1 MTRRRLALLITSTI
15 VLVLVAGTIQLGRA
29 GGRSAAARAMASIM
43 PFEAAPPLP
52 KHSPRPDFQPES
64 AIFLAPSKII
74 RTAKLSLEVK
84 DWSGFDATLRGLA
97 AHYGYLANAEVATAD
112 DGKYRASI
120 TLRVEASRF
129 DQALAEF
136 KGLGTVKSEHI
147 GAEDIARAYTD
158 LEARRANKR
167 VAAAR
172 MRDIIANRTGRLEEI
187 IQAEQALSA
196 VTEEIE
202 RLDALKRGYDGQL
215 TYSTIQAEVF
225 EPLAKPEGPS
235 LWKPFKDALVDTRT
249 TLIAM
254 AAFLL
259 EALLVLAPWALL
271 GGFGWRIWRKRKD
284 RGLTISEAAP

>member
-1 MTRRRLALLITSTI
+1 
-15 VLVLVAGTIQLGRA
+15 
-29 GGRSAAARAMASIM
+29 
-43 PFEAAPPLP
+43 
-52 KHSPRPDFQPES
+52 
-64 AIFLAPSKII
+64 
-74 RTAKLSLEVK
+74 
-84 DWSGFDATLRGLA
+84 
-97 AHYGYLANAEVATAD
+97 
-112 DGKYRASI
+112 
-120 TLRVEASRF
+120 
-129 DQALAEF
+129 
-136 KGLGTVKSEHI
+136 
-147 GAEDIARAYTD
+147 
-158 LEARRANKR
+158 
-167 VAAAR
+167 